1 MTNKTVATSIL
12 PACVE
17 EVREAIGRL
26 YDAILS
32 DPLPDLTKPESNED
46 ASLVIRQVIAWGD
59 RIRALYGDDSDAE
72 GPISGP
78 RPTSVLGLLAPARRR
93 TTVPRARSWNRQAS
107 NDITSLEAI
116 QDALRGSPFGG
127 RRIIRA
133 AADAHRDLQRIARTT
148 AHSSPTS
155 PDESALRRR
164 SLSMERAADILGEV
178 PDYLSRSFANFRPS
192 DLMVIGDMLGS
203 RRGDSVVNAKVE
215 NWDEVR
221 AIAEER
227 HRIVVAQS
235 IALVGWVQERIEAIE
250 SAFSLSIRF
259 VSHDRKGG
267 ARVLVHQAGQQT
279 HRDLT
284 RAVFSAIRRLGRQGV
299 ITCTKRQKH
308 AIVDQVPELRP
319 HLRPISDPVKRSD
332 ERLRY
337 SVPSQIQRGL
347 RADPPP
353 GAGNRRGNR
362 ESPS

>member
-1 MTNKTVATSIL
+1 VTNKKVATSIL
-12 PACVE
+12 PPCVE
-17 EVREAIGRL
+17 RVRAATELL
-26 YDAILS
+26 YAAILS
-32 DPLPDLTKPESNED
+32 DPLPDLTRPESD
-46 ASLVIRQVIAWGD
+46 VKAALMIHQVIAWGD
-59 RIRALYGDDSDAE
+59 RIRALYGDYRDAE
-72 GPISGP
+72 RHSF
-78 RPTSVLGLLAPARRR
+78 RSEPTSVLGLLAPARRR
-93 TTVPRARSWNRQAS
+93 TTVPIARSWNRQAS
-107 NDITSLEAI
+107 KDITSLEGI

-155 PDESALRRR
+155 PDESALLPS

-192 DLMVIGDMLGS
+192 DLMVVGDMLGS
-203 RRGDSVVNAKVE
+203 RRGDSVVHAKVE

-235 IALVGWVQERIEAIE
+235 IALVGWVRERIEAIE

-259 VSHDRKGG
+259 VSHDPKGG
-267 ARVLVHQAGQQT
+267 AQVLVYQAGQHK
-279 HRDLT
+279 HRDVT

-308 AIVDQVPELRP
+308 EIVEQLPELRP

-332 ERLRY
+332 ESLRY

-347 RADPPP
+347 RADPPM

-362 ESPS
+362 KSTP